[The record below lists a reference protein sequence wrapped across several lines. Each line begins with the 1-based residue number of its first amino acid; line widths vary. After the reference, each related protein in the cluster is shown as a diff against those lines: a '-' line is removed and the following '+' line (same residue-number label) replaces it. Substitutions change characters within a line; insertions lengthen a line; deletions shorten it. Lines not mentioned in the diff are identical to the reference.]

1 MPKQLTIG
9 LFGFGTVGE
18 GIYQVLQQ
26 SDWAEIRRICI
37 KNPSKSRYAPGELFT
52 TNAQD
57 LLEDPEIDVI
67 VELIDDS
74 EAAFSIALEAF
85 AQGKAV
91 VTANKKALAE
101 HFDGY
106 LYASRAAHKPLLYE
120 AAVAGS
126 IPIIRNLEEYF
137 DNEWLRGVVGIVNGS
152 TNYILSRIEDGFSAE
167 SALAEAQAKGYAESD
182 PSLDVDGWDAANKL
196 SVLLQHTYG
205 ITEHPSK
212 VLRDG
217 IGRISAEDAAFATSR
232 GLRIR
237 LLARAELGAEGV
249 HSIVWPHF
257 VTPES
262 PLYHVREAMNGILL
276 GSTFSDQQFLYGKG
290 AGRFPTASAVLSDL
304 SALRYK
310 YQYALKKRNRPAEPC
325 RTGSVRV
332 WIRSTKPEL
341 LSEIPVEHVYERL
354 ERPNYA
360 YVVADLSRSTLGTFE
375 LLRSKEIAVVIWPDE
390 GRSSLNFMQHPD
402 AA

>member
-1 MPKQLTIG
+1 MPKHLTIG

-26 SDWAEIRRICI
+26 SDWATVKKICV
-37 KNPSKSRYAPGELFT
+37 KQAGKPRNAPAELFT
-52 TNAQD
+52 THAES
-57 LLEDPEIDVI
+57 LIFDPEIDVI
-67 VELIDDS
+67 VELIDDAD
-74 EAAFSIALEAF
+74 AAFAIALAAY

-91 VTANKKALAE
+91 ITANKKALAE
-101 HFDGY
+101 HFEAY
-106 LYASRAAHKPLLYE
+106 LSAARAANLPLLYE

-152 TNYILSRIEDGFSAE
+152 TNYILSRIEDGQSAE
-167 SALAEAQAKGYAESD
+167 AALREAQAKGYAESD

-196 SVLLQHTYG
+196 AILLHHTYG
-205 ITEHPSK
+205 LSRHPSEL
-212 VLRDG
+212 VREG
-217 IGRISAEDAAFATSR
+217 IGRISADDAAFAASR

-237 LLARAELGAEGV
+237 LLARAEQGESGIQAL
-249 HSIVWPHF
+249 VWPHF
-257 VTPES
+257 VAPSS

-276 GSTFSDQQFLYGKG
+276 GSTFSEQQFLYGKG

-304 SALRYK
+304 SALRYG
-310 YQYALKKRNRPAEPC
+310 YQYALKKRVNPAELAEDANV
-325 RTGSVRV
+325 TL

-341 LSEIPVEHVYERL
+341 LHALPVRTVYETYQRSD
-354 ERPNYA
+354 YA
-360 YVVADLSRSTLGTFE
+360 FTVAEVSMAEVTSNEVFQDQAIASVV
-375 LLRSKEIAVVIWPDE
+375 WPGE
-390 GRSSLNFMQHPD
+390 QSQSLNFLPQS